1 MLFDELPWQGA
12 VVMGVWIDRS
22 APGIADRVDVDIA
35 WPCGKRQRLSFLDCY
50 RCHITMNWGV
60 VAEEVVLTARKTWV
74 KNEDAGFL
82 EKWHAVGV
90 DLNALACYA
99 LVTEATHSAIQIYAM
114 RFMLADIEEDRDARY
129 CQDS

>member
-1 MLFDELPWQGA
+1 MASLRSRRCLWHGVDGNWEKRMLFDELPWRGA
-12 VVMGVWIDRS
+12 VV
-22 APGIADRVDVDIA
+22 
-35 WPCGKRQRLSFLDCY
+35 L
-50 RCHITMNWGV
+50 
-60 VAEEVVLTARKTWV
+60 EARKTWV

-82 EKWHAVGV
+82 EKWHALGV